1 MSFTSEIKNEI
12 LSVKISGAKA
22 QRAFVSAF
30 LRTCGSVEIVSD
42 KFGFSV
48 VSDRE
53 TVGYFCK
60 VVKILYK
67 KECAVETG
75 ASHQDRATARLIGGD
90 CLKILIDLGIL
101 KNDGGITVALNIG
114 EDLIC
119 DESAFRAY
127 IVGAFLGSGSITV
140 PKVEDKKKSKTG
152 YHLEIVFSKYVT
164 ANDFSNILA
173 ERGFMPR
180 LVERKD
186 QFVVYF
192 KSVEEI
198 ENFIGLCGAN
208 GAYLK
213 LTELE
218 IQKGIRN
225 AENRKLN
232 CEMSNLTKT
241 IDASIKQRD
250 DIRLIAE
257 LIGLDGL
264 KQSLKDVAVARLKS
278 DDDISMQ
285 QLADSLGI
293 SKSCLSH
300 RLRKLSEIAQTLKL

>member
-12 LSVKISGAKA
+12 LSVKINGAKA
-22 QRAFVSAF
+22 QRAFISAF
-30 LRTCGSVEIVSD
+30 LRTCGSIEIVSD

-48 VSDRE
+48 TSDPQSVAYFCRIVRYLYGERCDESGGTDKGRAVARLLSDR
-53 TVGYFCK
+53 CLD
-60 VVKILYK
+60 IL
-67 KECAVETG
+67 V
-75 ASHQDRATARLIGGD
+75 
-90 CLKILIDLGIL
+90 DLGIL
-101 KNDGGITVALNIG
+101 GWEDGGVTVSLGIG
-114 EDLIC
+114 AELVD
-119 DESAFRAY
+119 DDNSFRAY
-127 IVGAFLGSGSITV
+127 IIGAFLGSGSITV
-140 PKVEDKKKSKTG
+140 PKVDDKKKSKTG

-180 LVERKD
+180 LVERKE

-198 ENFIGLCGAN
+198 ENLIGLCGAS

-264 KQSLKDVAVARLKS
+264 KQSLKDVAVARLNS